1 MAMLRGSLILLVVL
15 TLAAPA
21 VAGGGDG
28 GGGGG
33 TINIM
38 RPEPGTPAPSQKV
51 KHSRGHKSPAEPETT
66 EPKGYGVKQD
76 SRRGSSNAVYP
87 APLPGPQA
95 PVPVPG
101 IETPARRATVPPP
114 LYVPETGRA
123 LPNLP
128 ATGAWSG
135 GAETTQDKSV
145 RCAHQAGVY
154 GPNATGNPAGYV
166 GSCINQ

>member
-28 GGGGG
+28 GG

-38 RPEPGTPAPSQKV
+38 KPEPGTKPA
-51 KHSRGHKSPAEPETT
+51 KHKRAPAREEGAAP
-66 EPKGYGVKQD
+66 PKGFGVKQD
-76 SRRGSSNAVYP
+76 SRRGSSNPVYP
-87 APLPGPQA
+87 APLSGPQTPA
-95 PVPVPG
+95 RVPR

-114 LYVPETGRA
+114 LYVPETGRT

-128 ATGAWSG
+128 AAVAGSG
-135 GAETTQDKSV
+135 GGETTQDKSV
-145 RCAHQAGVY
+145 RCAHQAGVF